1 MYYFSGCKAQYT
13 FSKHDFDALKLE
25 VKHCIEQIQQLR
37 GEVNELKSEVE
48 ATCKEI
54 DSVCHTMRRIT
65 ELLSSTQ
72 I

>member
-13 FSKHDFDALKLE
+13 FSKHEFNSLKLE
-25 VKHCIEQIQQLR
+25 VKHCTEQIQQLR
-37 GEVNELKSEVE
+37 GEVNELKKEVE

-54 DSVCHTMRRIT
+54 DSARHTMHRIT